1 MKKTL
6 LISTIGLTIILSAC
20 SLQLPTN
27 NKEKDDKTSQLE
39 QQIDQTKENSQKLN
53 KQIIDKISLYC
64 AKYNIS
70 ECLPITSYSII
81 HLDDK
86 YSVIKIN
93 NFNYLLTK
101 KDTEW
106 SVSIVS
112 QEDNICETGSDS
124 PDLIEYCSQ
133 Q

>member
-6 LISTIGLTIILSAC
+6 LISIAGLIIILSAC
-20 SLQLPTN
+20 SQQLPIN
-27 NKEKDDKTSQLE
+27 NEGEDDKTSQPE
-39 QQIDQTKENSQKLN
+39 Q
-53 KQIIDKISLYC
+53 QIIDKISLYC
-64 AKYNIS
+64 AEHNIP

-81 HLDDK
+81 DLDDK
-86 YSVIKIN
+86 YSVVKIS

-101 KDTEW
+101 KDSEW
-106 SVSIVS
+106 SVSIAS
-112 QEDNICETGSDS
+112 QEDNICETGSGS

>member
-20 SLQLPTN
+20 SLQLPTDN
-27 NKEKDDKTSQLE
+27 EGKNDKISQPE
-39 QQIDQTKENSQKLN
+39 QQIDQTKENNQKLN

-64 AKYNIS
+64 AEYNIS
-70 ECLPITSYSII
+70 KCLPITSYSVI

-86 YSVIKIN
+86 YSVVKIN
-93 NFNYLLTK
+93 NLNYLLTK
-101 KDTEW
+101 KGIEW

-112 QEDNICETGSDS
+112 QEDNICETGSDN